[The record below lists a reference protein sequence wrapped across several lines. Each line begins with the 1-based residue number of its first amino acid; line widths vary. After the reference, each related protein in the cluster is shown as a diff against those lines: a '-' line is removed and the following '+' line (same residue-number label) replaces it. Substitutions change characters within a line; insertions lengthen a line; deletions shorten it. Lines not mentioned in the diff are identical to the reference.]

1 MNRKRTKRDF
11 KIVFIET
18 VIFKT
23 VQCSTKESIIKDL
36 ERVGTIL
43 VKLLIVSKY
52 EATIFI
58 TNIYFAKIFLF

>member
-52 EATIFI
+52 EATI
-58 TNIYFAKIFLF
+58 L